1 MGRHVNNQ
9 AMKSF
14 FVLSF
19 ALLLPLVSTAQDS
32 NAVKKPSP
40 QMQEDM
46 PVRKGRGTAK
56 PMPSPRYRQVK
67 PMRKDTII
75 KGFNKRDTVK

>member
-1 MGRHVNNQ
+1 
-9 AMKSF
+9 MKSF
-14 FVLSF
+14 FILSF
-19 ALLLPLVSTAQDS
+19 ALLLPLTSMAQDS
-32 NAVKKPSP
+32 IAVKKPSP

-46 PVRKGRGTAK
+46 PIRRGRGTAR

-75 KGFNKRDTVK
+75 NGFNKRDTVK